1 MRAASFSCVGRYA
14 SLVPHGNSSI
24 LFVLSLQR
32 FWAVFA
38 LFGLSVFV
46 VFCRICSHKTDKAV
60 AYNRGFATCEGKI
73 VLFSGVKKYD
83 WGLKPLS
90 QWKTPPTLQSTD
102 SDGAGTF
109 LMPIK
114 NPSGRDPSEG
124 AKRFKCLDQF
134 SVVGASGAVPL
145 TGLSKSPVERFTVET
160 FSRPLIVMFLLTLAS

>member
-1 MRAASFSCVGRYA
+1 MVIVVFYLFYLYSGFGLFSRFLACRFLSCFVGFVHIKPTKPWLIIAASQLA
-14 SLVPHGNSSI
+14 
-24 LFVLSLQR
+24 
-32 FWAVFA
+32 
-38 LFGLSVFV
+38 
-46 VFCRICSHKTDKAV
+46 K
-60 AYNRGFATCEGKI
+60 GKI

-90 QWKTPPTLQSTD
+90 QWKTPPTLQSTA

>member
-60 AYNRGFATCEGKI
+60 AYNRGFATCEGQNRTI
-73 VLFSGVKKYD
+73 FRGKKVRL
-83 WGLKPLS
+83 GLK
-90 QWKTPPTLQSTD
+90 
-102 SDGAGTF
+102 TF
-109 LMPIK
+109 ISME
-114 NPSGRDPSEG
+114 NPSNPTVNGLGWGRNIPH
-124 AKRFKCLDQF
+124 AN
-134 SVVGASGAVPL
+134 
-145 TGLSKSPVERFTVET
+145 
-160 FSRPLIVMFLLTLAS
+160 